1 MKRVAVLY
9 AVAAAWSASA
19 LDLAVRGRAPEY
31 AIVRA
36 ADASPSVVYA
46 AEELRDFTERM
57 TGVRLPIVSDEGPMP
72 AKAIVLG
79 RVAQRA
85 GRPLSQC
92 NGQDARCPSGDDS
105 FRIVARPPHLYVEG
119 SDVRGVLYGVYE
131 LLERYGGC
139 RWYASWHT
147 VVPARGAFSV
157 PDDLDDAQAPA
168 FLCRDVHWWDYF
180 KGDFAARNRVNGG
193 SNRQQ
198 ARHGGNTWRFGG
210 GLGNCHTF
218 ERLLPPEKYF
228 DAHPE
233 YYSMVKGVRLKER
246 TQLCLT
252 NPDVLRLVTSNVL
265 ARIRKDPGAK
275 FYGVSQNDW
284 HNYCECPACKAVDD
298 EEGSHAGTVVRFVN
312 AIAEAVEKEFPD
324 KIIETLAYQYTRH
337 APAKTK
343 LRHNVI
349 PCLCSIECDF
359 SRPLATSPHPQNVSF
374 LKDVEDWNRQTDCL
388 YVWDYVTDFRC
399 YPHPFPNV
407 YVLQENVKFFRDHG
421 VKMLFEQ
428 GACQGR
434 HAGFAELK
442 GWLLAKWMW
451 NPDLP
456 AEPLIAD
463 FFNGYYGKAA
473 PIVRAVF
480 DEAHRREAAYAAA
493 DPSHTLKIYED
504 VASASCRD
512 VLDDDFI
519 AWAQAQ
525 MKKAE
530 KVAEAEDRDAA
541 KMAAPHMESRRPGG
555 DKAMESRRPGG
566 SFAYNV
572 RMTAFSFDYIR
583 LERLRR
589 GKVLDFTDRPATAG
603 GSQLAATEEE
613 MRALAQSLL
622 ARMDE
627 AKDIRL
633 SSGNVKDR
641 HAATVRAWKAVAA
654 SCDPPGAL
662 DSVAQER
669 DPPGGRARP
678 PDAPFGTLPESS
690 LHIAKEGEWADY
702 RDDPAARDGRAI
714 RISNVHYG
722 WCVTFHM
729 DNVKFRPGH
738 TYTLKARVRVEKKAG
753 ASGKAF
759 WAGVYS
765 NELRKGRGQITV
777 KTDALRD
784 DGYVWYTVTT
794 WKPGREE
801 YFWIGVGQ
809 FDKKV
814 GAAVESVWVDEI
826 LIEEK
831 E

>member
-1 MKRVAVLY
+1 MSYRLPSVVCLMTTVLVVLGGR
-9 AVAAAWSASA
+9 AGT
-19 LDLAVRGRAPEY
+19 LDLAVRGHAPEY

-36 ADASPSVVYA
+36 ADASASVKYA

-57 TGVRLPIVSDEGPMP
+57 TGVRLPIVTDEGPLP
-72 AKAIVLG
+72 PKAIVL
-79 RVAQRA
+79 RKNA
-85 GRPLSQC
+85 
-92 NGQDARCPSGDDS
+92 SGDDA
-105 FRIVARPPHLYVEG
+105 FRLVARPPHLYVEG

-139 RWYASWHT
+139 HWYASWHT
-147 VVPARGAFSV
+147 VVPARDAFSV

-193 SNRQQ
+193 LNKLKE
-198 ARHGGNTWRFGG
+198 RHGGNTWRFGG

-218 ERLLPPEKYF
+218 ERLLPPDKYF
-228 DAHPE
+228 DEHPE
-233 YYSMVKGVRLKER
+233 YFSMVNGVRLKER

-284 HNYCECPACKAVDD
+284 RNWCECPACKAVDD

-337 APAKTK
+337 APKKTK

-359 SRPLATSPHPQNVSF
+359 SRPLATSPCPDNVSF
-374 LKDVEDWNRQTDCL
+374 LKDIEDWNRQTDCL

-407 YVLQENVKFFRDHG
+407 YVMQENVKFFRDHG

-480 DEAHRREAAYAAA
+480 DEAHRREAAYVGT
-493 DPSHTLKIYED
+493 DPSRTLKIYED
-504 VASASCRD
+504 VTSAKCRE
-512 VLDDDFI
+512 VLDDDFV
-519 AWAQAQ
+519 AWAQEQ

-530 KVAEAEDRDAA
+530 EAVSGE
-541 KMAAPHMESRRPGG
+541 PPVYS
-555 DKAMESRRPGG
+555 
-566 SFAYNV
+566 YNV

-589 GKVLDFTDRPATAG
+589 GKALDFTNRPTTAG
-603 GSQLAATEEE
+603 GSQLAATEKE
-613 MRALAQSLL
+613 MQTLAQSLL

-654 SCDPPGAL
+654 SCDPPGAVG
-662 DSVAQER
+662 SVAASCN
-669 DPPGGRARP
+669 PPGAI
-678 PDAPFGTLPESS
+678 APFGTIPDSS
-690 LHIAKEGEWADY
+690 LRIAKQGEWADY

-738 TYTLKARVRVEKKAG
+738 TYTLKARVRVEKKPG
-753 ASGKAF
+753 VSGKAF

-765 NELRKGRGQITV
+765 NELRKGCGQITV

-784 DGYVWYTVTT
+784 DGYVWYTVAT

>member
-1 MKRVAVLY
+1 MSYRLPSVVCLMTTVLVVLGGR
-9 AVAAAWSASA
+9 AGT
-19 LDLAVRGRAPEY
+19 LDLAVRGHAPEY

-36 ADASPSVVYA
+36 ADASASVKYA

-57 TGVRLPIVSDEGPMP
+57 TGVRLPIVTDEGPLP
-72 AKAIVLG
+72 PKAIVL
-79 RVAQRA
+79 RKNA
-85 GRPLSQC
+85 
-92 NGQDARCPSGDDS
+92 SGDDA
-105 FRIVARPPHLYVEG
+105 FRLVARPPHLYVEG

-147 VVPARGAFSV
+147 VVPARDAFSV

-193 SNRQQ
+193 LNKLKE
-198 ARHGGNTWRFGG
+198 RHGGNTWRFGG

-228 DAHPE
+228 DEHPE
-233 YYSMVKGVRLKER
+233 YFSMVNGVRLKER

-284 HNYCECPACKAVDD
+284 RNWCECPACKAVDD

-337 APAKTK
+337 APKKTK
-343 LRHNVI
+343 VGHNVI

-359 SRPLATSPHPQNVSF
+359 SRPLATSPCPDNVSF
-374 LKDVEDWNRQTDCL
+374 LKDIEDWNRQTDCL

-407 YVLQENVKFFRDHG
+407 YVMQENVKFFRDHG

-480 DEAHRREAAYAAA
+480 D
-493 DPSHTLKIYED
+493 
-504 VASASCRD
+504 
-512 VLDDDFI
+512 
-519 AWAQAQ
+519 
-525 MKKAE
+525 
-530 KVAEAEDRDAA
+530 
-541 KMAAPHMESRRPGG
+541 
-555 DKAMESRRPGG
+555 
-566 SFAYNV
+566 
-572 RMTAFSFDYIR
+572 
-583 LERLRR
+583 
-589 GKVLDFTDRPATAG
+589 
-603 GSQLAATEEE
+603 
-613 MRALAQSLL
+613 
-622 ARMDE
+622 
-627 AKDIRL
+627 
-633 SSGNVKDR
+633 
-641 HAATVRAWKAVAA
+641 
-654 SCDPPGAL
+654 
-662 DSVAQER
+662 
-669 DPPGGRARP
+669 
-678 PDAPFGTLPESS
+678 
-690 LHIAKEGEWADY
+690 
-702 RDDPAARDGRAI
+702 
-714 RISNVHYG
+714 
-722 WCVTFHM
+722 
-729 DNVKFRPGH
+729 
-738 TYTLKARVRVEKKAG
+738 
-753 ASGKAF
+753 
-759 WAGVYS
+759 
-765 NELRKGRGQITV
+765 
-777 KTDALRD
+777 
-784 DGYVWYTVTT
+784 
-794 WKPGREE
+794 
-801 YFWIGVGQ
+801 
-809 FDKKV
+809 
-814 GAAVESVWVDEI
+814 
-826 LIEEK
+826 
-831 E
+831 

>member
-1 MKRVAVLY
+1 MKRVAVLC

-36 ADASPSVVYA
+36 ADASPSVKYA
-46 AEELRDFTERM
+46 AEELRDFTERL
-57 TGVRLPIVSDEGPMP
+57 TGVRLPIVEVTDAARAALPP
-72 AKAIVLG
+72 KAVFLNMS
-79 RVAQRA
+79 RLSSQVS
-85 GRPLSQC
+85 RPL
-92 NGQDARCPSGDDS
+92 NLGDDDFS
-105 FRIVARPPHLYVEG
+105 LKVVEG
-119 SDVRGVLYGVYE
+119 DLLVTGGNRGVLYGVYE

-147 VVPARGAFSV
+147 VVPARDAFSV
-157 PDDLDDAQAPA
+157 PDDLNDVQKPA

-284 HNYCECPACKAVDD
+284 HNYCECPACKTVDD

-337 APAKTK
+337 APKKTK

-374 LKDVEDWNRQTDCL
+374 IKDVEDWNRQTDCL

-512 VLDDDFI
+512 VLDDAFV

-530 KVAEAEDRDAA
+530 EAVAGE
-541 KMAAPHMESRRPGG
+541 PPVYS
-555 DKAMESRRPGG
+555 
-566 SFAYNV
+566 YNV

-589 GKVLDFTDRPATAG
+589 GTVLDFTNRPTTAG

-613 MRALAQSLL
+613 MRSLAQSLL

-654 SCDPPGAL
+654 SCNPPGAL
-662 DSVAQER
+662 DSVAASC
-669 DPPGGRARP
+669 DPPGGRARAP
-678 PDAPFGTLPESS
+678 RAPFGTIPESS
-690 LHIAKEGEWADY
+690 LHIAQEGEWADC

-738 TYTLKARVRVEKKAG
+738 TYTLKARVRVEKKPG

-784 DGYVWYTVTT
+784 DGYIWYTVAT
-794 WKPGREE
+794 WTPGRNE

-809 FDKKV
+809 FDKKN
-814 GAAVESVWVDEI
+814 GSAAVESVWVDEI
-826 LIEEK
+826 LIEEV
-831 E
+831 EN

>member
-1 MKRVAVLY
+1 MKRVAVLC
-9 AVAAAWSASA
+9 AVAVAWSALA
-19 LDLAVRGRAPEY
+19 LDLAVCGRAPEY

-57 TGVRLPIVSDEGPMP
+57 TGVRLPIVEVADATNAAIPP
-72 AKAIVLG
+72 KAVFLNMS
-79 RVAQRA
+79 RLSSQVS
-85 GRPLSQC
+85 RPL
-92 NGQDARCPSGDDS
+92 NLGDDGFS
-105 FRIVARPPHLYVEG
+105 LKVVEG
-119 SDVRGVLYGVYE
+119 DLLVTGGNRGVLYGVYE

-147 VVPARGAFSV
+147 VVPARNAFSV
-157 PDDLDDAQAPA
+157 PDDLDDAQKPA

-198 ARHGGNTWRFGG
+198 AHHGGNTWRFGG

-312 AIAEAVEKEFPD
+312 AIAEEVEKEFPD

-337 APAKTK
+337 APKKTK

-512 VLDDDFI
+512 VLDDAFV

-530 KVAEAEDRDAA
+530 EAVAGE
-541 KMAAPHMESRRPGG
+541 PPVYS
-555 DKAMESRRPGG
+555 
-566 SFAYNV
+566 YNV

-589 GKVLDFTDRPATAG
+589 GTVLDFTNRPTTAG

-613 MRALAQSLL
+613 MRSLAQSLL

-654 SCDPPGAL
+654 SCNPPGAL
-662 DSVAQER
+662 DSVAASC
-669 DPPGGRARP
+669 DPPGGRARAP
-678 PDAPFGTLPESS
+678 RAPFGTIPESS

-738 TYTLKARVRVEKKAG
+738 TYTLKARVRVEKKPG

-784 DGYVWYTVTT
+784 DGYIWYTVAT

-809 FDKKV
+809 FDKKN
-814 GAAVESVWVDEI
+814 GSAAVESVWVDEI

>member
-1 MKRVAVLY
+1 MSLLLL
-9 AVAAAWSASA
+9 AVAALAWSGWAGT

-36 ADASPSVVYA
+36 VDASPSVKYA
-46 AEELRDFTERM
+46 AEELRDFTERL
-57 TGVRLPIVSDEGPMP
+57 TGVRLPIVEVKAATGAALPP
-72 AKAIVLG
+72 KAIVLG
-79 RVAQRA
+79 GASLV
-85 GRPLSQC
+85 GRSLRERRGGLGEAALP
-92 NGQDARCPSGDDS
+92 GDDA
-105 FRIVARPPHLYVEG
+105 FHLVARPPHLYVEG

-131 LLERYGGC
+131 LLERFGGC

-147 VVPARGAFSV
+147 VVPARDVFHV

-180 KGDFAARNRVNGG
+180 KGDFAARNRANGS
-193 SNRQQ
+193 SNGMKE
-198 ARHGGNTWRFGG
+198 RHGGNTWRFGG

-218 ERLLPPEKYF
+218 NRLLPPEKYF
-228 DAHPE
+228 DSHPE
-233 YYSMVKGVRLKER
+233 YFSMVKGVRLKER

-252 NPDVLRLVTSNVL
+252 NPDVLRIVTSNVL

-284 HNYCECPACKAVDD
+284 RNWCECPACKAVDE

-359 SRPLATSPHPQNVSF
+359 SRSLATSPCPDNVSF

-451 NPDLP
+451 NPELP
-456 AEPLIAD
+456 VEPLLDD

-473 PIVRAVF
+473 PYVRAVF
-480 DEAHRREAAYAAA
+480 DEAHRREAAYVGT
-493 DPSHTLKIYED
+493 DPSRTLKIYED
-504 VASASCRD
+504 VVGKSCRE
-512 VLDDDFI
+512 VLDDDFV
-519 AWAQAQ
+519 AWAQEQ

-530 KVAEAEDRDAA
+530 AAVAGE
-541 KMAAPHMESRRPGG
+541 PPVYS
-555 DKAMESRRPGG
+555 
-566 SFAYNV
+566 YNV

-589 GKVLDFTDRPATAG
+589 VALDFTG
-603 GSQLAATEEE
+603 GTRSC
-613 MRALAQSLL
+613 
-622 ARMDE
+622 
-627 AKDIRL
+627 
-633 SSGNVKDR
+633 
-641 HAATVRAWKAVAA
+641 A
-654 SCDPPGAL
+654 S
-662 DSVAQER
+662 
-669 DPPGGRARP
+669 GRAGARP
-678 PDAPFGTLPESS
+678 SRS
-690 LHIAKEGEWADY
+690 
-702 RDDPAARDGRAI
+702 
-714 RISNVHYG
+714 
-722 WCVTFHM
+722 
-729 DNVKFRPGH
+729 
-738 TYTLKARVRVEKKAG
+738 
-753 ASGKAF
+753 
-759 WAGVYS
+759 
-765 NELRKGRGQITV
+765 
-777 KTDALRD
+777 
-784 DGYVWYTVTT
+784 
-794 WKPGREE
+794 
-801 YFWIGVGQ
+801 
-809 FDKKV
+809 
-814 GAAVESVWVDEI
+814 
-826 LIEEK
+826 
-831 E
+831 

>member
-1 MKRVAVLY
+1 
-9 AVAAAWSASA
+9 
-19 LDLAVRGRAPEY
+19 
-31 AIVRA
+31 
-36 ADASPSVVYA
+36 
-46 AEELRDFTERM
+46 M
-57 TGVRLPIVSDEGPMP
+57 TGVRLPIVEVKSATSAALPP
-72 AKAIVLG
+72 KAVFLNMSRLSSQVSCPLNLG
-79 RVAQRA
+79 EDGFSLKV
-85 GRPLSQC
+85 
-92 NGQDARCPSGDDS
+92 
-105 FRIVARPPHLYVEG
+105 VEG
-119 SDVRGVLYGVYE
+119 DLLVTGGNRGVLYGVYE

-147 VVPARGAFSV
+147 VVPARDAFSV
-157 PDDLDDAQAPA
+157 PDDLDDAQTPA

-359 SRPLATSPHPQNVSF
+359 SRPLATSPSPDNVSF
-374 LKDVEDWNRQTDCL
+374 LKDIEDWNRQTDCL

-463 FFNGYYGKAA
+463 FFSGYYGKAA

-480 DEAHRREAAYAAA
+480 DEAHRREAAYVGI
-493 DPSHTLKIYED
+493 DPSRTLKIYED
-504 VASASCRD
+504 VVGKSCRE
-512 VLDDDFI
+512 VMDDDFV
-519 AWAQAQ
+519 AWAQGQ

-530 KVAEAEDRDAA
+530 VAVAGE
-541 KMAAPHMESRRPGG
+541 PPVYS
-555 DKAMESRRPGG
+555 
-566 SFAYNV
+566 YNV

-589 GKVLDFTDRPATAG
+589 VTLDFTNTPGNAG
-603 GSQLAATEEE
+603 GSQFTATEAGGSRLSRPQREGRAPARPDPDDDPSYRE
-613 MRALAQSLL
+613 ALFEIALRQFLSDGSIADRTKRIFERTAINGESPEAVAAAFKMTRHAVDQAKSRALARLREIVKKLEAL
-622 ARMDE
+622 A
-627 AKDIRL
+627 
-633 SSGNVKDR
+633 
-641 HAATVRAWKAVAA
+641 
-654 SCDPPGAL
+654 
-662 DSVAQER
+662 
-669 DPPGGRARP
+669 
-678 PDAPFGTLPESS
+678 
-690 LHIAKEGEWADY
+690 
-702 RDDPAARDGRAI
+702 DG
-714 RISNVHYG
+714 
-722 WCVTFHM
+722 
-729 DNVKFRPGH
+729 
-738 TYTLKARVRVEKKAG
+738 
-753 ASGKAF
+753 
-759 WAGVYS
+759 
-765 NELRKGRGQITV
+765 
-777 KTDALRD
+777 
-784 DGYVWYTVTT
+784 
-794 WKPGREE
+794 
-801 YFWIGVGQ
+801 
-809 FDKKV
+809 
-814 GAAVESVWVDEI
+814 
-826 LIEEK
+826 
-831 E
+831 